1 MISTEKKQAIIKDLQ
16 TSKTDVGSPEV
27 QVGILTARIAE
38 LTGHLQTNKKDHMA
52 RRGLLQMVGQRKR
65 LLRYLAKK
73 DSNKYLEIT
82 EKLKIRR

>member
-1 MISTEKKQAIIKDLQ
+1 MITTEKKATIIKDLQ
-16 TSKTDVGSPEV
+16 TNPKDTGSPEV
-27 QVGILTARIAE
+27 QVGILTSRIAE
-38 LTGHLQTNKKDHMA
+38 LTEHLQTNKKDHMA

>member
-16 TSKTDVGSPEV
+16 TNKNDTGSPEV
-27 QVGILTARIAE
+27 QIGILTERINE
-38 LTGHLQTNKKDHMA
+38 LTGHLKVNKKDFMA

-73 DSNKYLEIT
+73 DSNKYLELT

>member
-1 MISTEKKQAIIKDLQ
+1 MISTEKKAVIIKDLQ

-38 LTGHLQTNKKDHMA
+38 LTEHLQTNKKDHMA

>member
-1 MISTEKKQAIIKDLQ
+1 MISTEKKAAIIKDLQ
-16 TSKTDVGSPEV
+16 TNKTDTGSPEV
-27 QVGILTARIAE
+27 QVGILTSRIAE
-38 LTGHLQTNKKDHMA
+38 LTDHLQTNKKDHMA

-73 DSNKYLEIT
+73 DSTKYLEIT